1 MKPYYLL
8 HNIIKFKGFSST
20 IFELLNLQIGI
31 FRKNLTVAPEID
43 YTGSY
48 AG

>member
-20 IFELLNLQIGI
+20 EFELFEFTNRS
-31 FRKNLTVAPEID
+31 FSKKFDRSTRN
-43 YTGSY
+43 
-48 AG
+48 